1 MDMPE
6 INPLTD
12 KDCRFILDFS
22 ILIGATS
29 DQIESLRFQKTSP
42 DYARGYLECLSKNGD
57 DRMVLLAYF
66 LLSLLTAKGSA
77 AG

>member
-1 MDMPE
+1 MRGY
-6 INPLTD
+6 PLTD
-12 KDCRFILDFS
+12 EDRRFILDFS
-22 ILIGATS
+22 VMIGATS
-29 DQIESLRFQKTSP
+29 DAIESLRFQKTSP

-77 AG
+77 AE

>member
-1 MDMPE
+1 MRGY
-6 INPLTD
+6 PLTD
-12 KDCRFILDFS
+12 EDRRFILDFS
-22 ILIGATS
+22 VIIGATS
-29 DQIESLRFQKTSP
+29 DAIESLRFQKTSP

-77 AG
+77 AE

>member
-1 MDMPE
+1 MTE
-6 INPLTD
+6 TNVLRG
-12 KDCRFILDFS
+12 KDRRFILDFS
-22 ILIGATS
+22 IMIGATS
-29 DQIESLRFQKTSP
+29 DAIESLRFEKTSS